1 MELKDRILH
10 KSLELFTK
18 FGFRAVTMDEICN
31 QIGISKKTIYQF
43 YSDKDTLVD
52 ECMELDMCN
61 GKSDC
66 MIAAEMAENAV
77 DEIFLTLEF
86 INQEFKDLNP
96 IVMHDL
102 KKFYPTTFTKL
113 NDHINKFYY
122 TIIYNNLEKGIN
134 EGLYRLDLD
143 LDVITKFRLNT
154 IILAFDQNV
163 YPSDKYNLVKVTET
177 LIEHF
182 LYGIVTEKGLKL
194 INEYKKR
201 YQKHD

>member
-1 MELKDRILH
+1 
-10 KSLELFTK
+10 
-18 FGFRAVTMDEICN
+18 MDEICN

-52 ECMELDMCN
+52 ECMEMDMCN
-61 GKSDC
+61 GKSEC
-66 MIAAEMAENAV
+66 TIAAEMAENAV
-77 DEIFLTLEF
+77 DEIFITLEF

-102 KKFYPTTFTKL
+102 KKFYPATFTKL

-122 TIIYNNLEKGIN
+122 SVIYTNLEKGIS
-134 EGLYRLDLD
+134 EGLYRKDLD

-154 IILAFDQNV
+154 IFLGFDQNA

-177 LIEHF
+177 LLEHF

>member
-61 GKSDC
+61 GKSEC
-66 MIAAEMAENAV
+66 TLAAEMAENAV
-77 DEIFLTLEF
+77 DEIFITLEF

-102 KKFYPTTFTKL
+102 KRFYPATFTKL

-122 TIIYNNLEKGIN
+122 TVIYTNLEKGIQ
-134 EGLYRLDLD
+134 EGLYRQDLD

-154 IILAFDQNV
+154 IFLGFDQSV

-177 LIEHF
+177 LLEHF